1 MKTIIVIL
9 IFLTLAASLPYVDRM
24 CLANSLIV
32 GREDQQDLVDWICKV
47 CDISNKPLHA
57 HIIE

>member
-9 IFLTLAASLPYVDRM
+9 IFLTLAASLPYHDQM

-32 GREDQQDLVDWICKV
+32 GRDNDEDLITWTCKV
-47 CDISNKPLHA
+47 CDSSNKPLHA
-57 HIIE
+57 HSIE